1 MPPVEFKDQRHY
13 EAVWKSGGYDPFEPE
28 VFVEMKDALASS
40 SAGAWLPQVIQ
51 NVVKEAQEPLLVGTS
66 LLERIA
72 MKPGT
77 TITFPAVGAITAEDI
92 AEGQSYPEKRIQI
105 SGATVTA
112 ITGKSG
118 LALAFT
124 EETISRSQY
133 DVVGLHLRAAGR
145 ALARHKEVKI
155 FNFIRSLGTVCFDN
169 KTPLSSMYG
178 VTHGRALGGA
188 GNGSV
193 VMDDIFDSMAQIIYQ
208 GFMPNTLLMHPL
220 SWVAW
225 IKDPVLRA
233 FALASGNGVFF
244 ASHTGNPAGRAPW
257 DASSQ
262 GKLGVSGGRQIT
274 PGEAASGAVASAL
287 EAYDQGI
294 KSAPQL
300 PRYFPYPFTII
311 VSPFVRFDP
320 ATKLTDIYI
329 FDRNELG
336 ALVVEHDVQV
346 DEWDDKSVDI
356 KKIKLKERYGFA
368 VFNEGHG
375 VGVLKNVSVKSN
387 QVVFPAQLTQSV
399 SGTISE
405 LPATTA
411 VV

>member
-1 MPPVEFKDQRHY
+1 MAFDFKDQRHY
-13 EAVWKSGGYDPFEPE
+13 EAVWKSGGADPFDSE
-28 VFVEMKDALASS
+28 VFVEMKDALATS
-40 SAGAWLPQVIQ
+40 SAGIWIPQVIQ
-51 NVVKEAQEPLLVGTS
+51 NVVKEAQEPLLVGAS
-66 LLERIA
+66 LLEQIR
-72 MKPGT
+72 MKAGT
-77 TITFPAVGAITAEDI
+77 QITFPAVGAITAEDI
-92 AEGQSYPEKRIQI
+92 AEGQAYPEKRIQMA
-105 SGATVTA
+105 GATVTA
-112 ITGKSG
+112 VVGKSG
-118 LALAFT
+118 VALAFT
-124 EETISRSQY
+124 EEMISRSQY
-133 DVVGLHLRAAGR
+133 DVVGMHLRAAGR
-145 ALARHKEVKI
+145 AMARHKEVKI

-169 KTPLSSMYG
+169 KAPTSSMFG

-193 VMDDIFDSMAQIIYQ
+193 VMDDVFDAMAQIIHQ

-225 IKDPVLRA
+225 IKDPVLRS

-244 ASHTGNPAGRAPW
+244 ATHTGNPAGRAPW
-257 DASSQ
+257 DNSSQ

-274 PGEAASGAVASAL
+274 PGSAATGGTASSL
-287 EAYDQGI
+287 TEYDQGI

-311 VSPFVRFDP
+311 VSPFVNFDP
-320 ATKLTDIYI
+320 STQLTDIYI

-336 ALVVEHDVQV
+336 ALVVEHDVEV

-356 KKIKLKERYGFA
+356 KKIKLKERYGLA
-368 VFNEGHG
+368 IFNEGHG
-375 VGVLKNVSVKSN
+375 IGVLKNVSVKPN
-387 QVVFPAQLTQSV
+387 QVVLPAQLTQSV